1 MSTEFADILRLSVA
15 ERIQL
20 VEDIWDTVMV
30 EDPDIPLSNA
40 QLEALDQR
48 RAELL
53 ADSSVGVP
61 WAEARA
67 HLMSQRS

>member
-1 MSTEFADILRLSVA
+1 MSTEFADILRLPVA

-20 VEDIWDTVMV
+20 AEDIWDTVML
-30 EDPDIPLSNA
+30 EDPELPLSGA
-40 QLEALDQR
+40 QMEELDRR

-53 ADSSVGVP
+53 ADSSAGVP

-67 HLMSQRS
+67 HLMAQGS